1 MRACAPATWQAA
13 GGSAQHFAALNWLA
27 ACLYSSSASSY
38 LLPPKKLES
47 MDLSLA
53 SAFLMISWAFSSALD
68 MGPEGA
74 SMGGGG
80 GGGGIDILSAA
91 RCSAAFAPWQAAF
104 LYRAHPQV
112 WRLCLERHLLHE
124 PLSEEFPASL

>member
-80 GGGGIDILSAA
+80 GGGIDILSAA
-91 RCSAAFAPWQAAF
+91 RRSAAGALASS